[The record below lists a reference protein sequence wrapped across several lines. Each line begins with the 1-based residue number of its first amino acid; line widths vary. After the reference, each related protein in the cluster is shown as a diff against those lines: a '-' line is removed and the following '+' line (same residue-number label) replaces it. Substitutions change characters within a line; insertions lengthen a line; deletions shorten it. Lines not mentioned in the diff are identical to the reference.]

1 MSRVHRTIAHR
12 QNLSSLPDDFFAIA
26 PLTPGG
32 GGDGAPAATTDRIP
46 AEYRRGGGGG
56 LSSSRSLSLGVGAM
70 SSRSLSLGVG
80 GMSARS
86 LGLGLGDSATNI
98 TASAITG
105 TTATTTTTT
114 TKDAKGA
121 TTATAGGSA
130 VGTTPAGTHG
140 HAIAGHGHTAASG
153 AEGHHHSKASTACNF
168 LSLLIG
174 AIGVVFG
181 DIGTSPLYTLNTVLA
196 NIPLFK
202 GTDRTLVNRSEIVVA
217 TYCLMFYTLVWVV
230 LIKYVLWV
238 MRVHHHGAGGELAM
252 AQVILKG
259 LDPTRGEGEKA
270 REYKLPLP
278 GTDVEGNTANNRS
291 LHRIASEGVLEEM
304 MDNQEATTTT
314 TTNGASSNT
323 ASSNGNYYGAHAAA
337 PTTTTTTTTPAATT
351 TPTET
356 KQQLG
361 IRKRS
366 TIVMTIAM
374 MSTGFLIGDGVITPP
389 NTVLGALHSP
399 VLAHVSTS
407 LNVLLSC
414 LVLIFIF
421 NVQKFGSQVI
431 GYVSGPIMI
440 VWFLILAILGGMA
453 IGRYPEEARFMLR
466 AFNPASLVEF
476 SGGEEGVYPPHV
488 GFYNAFLSLSGVIL
502 CITGAEAL
510 YADLGH
516 FGYRAIMVAWC
527 TMIFP
532 ALALH
537 YFGQCCYVISLGR
550 DMELYPPS
558 MATTEEYQALVDNR
572 ELFNTQLIEVP
583 GNLVYALVPT
593 QDMSHMAGQAC
604 LWLLTI
610 VAVLAS
616 IIASQALISGVFSIL
631 TQAYALELMPRMTIL
646 HTNPNEKGQVFIR
659 EANTIMC
666 IMCVL
671 IVLLFQT
678 SDKLTAAY
686 GIAVAFCMFF
696 TDVLMGF
703 VMNWVWKFHWIVA
716 IACCVPFVFVDG
728 LYLSAN
734 VLKLG
739 EGAESWISI
748 CIAFVAWFCM
758 QAHWWTKTTVKA
770 KASGGGSTASAPV
783 VMQQPSAAAAVVGG
797 SPTTTA
803 YSTDIDH
810 LVRLLNE
817 SKLLTRMP
825 VAGVFL
831 TPYPNTYPRCLST
844 LARSMA
850 ALPETIILLHI
861 SFSRDKPYVADEE
874 RYDLICHDEVL
885 GVYSLNLYFGY
896 AEPITADHFDVT
908 NSLRDIFESECYA
921 ALRKL
926 TEDRSRASKRD
937 GLTRTVSNWARI
949 NERLTESMLLAP
961 FEEFG
966 TKDTSSSRE
975 NHHWTYFLG
984 VRKYVPH
991 AKENVFTRLFVHT
1004 CDFLSRNSKSSRD
1017 FFGLTSVDTIE
1028 VSCVTMIRTKD
1039 HPEETEE
1046 EEMLELTGMD
1056 AGEQA

>member
-1 MSRVHRTIAHR
+1 MGGGGRHTRQVSRVHRTIAHR
-12 QNLSSLPDDFFAIA
+12 QNLSSLPDDFFIA

-56 LSSSRSLSLGVGAM
+56 LSSRSLSLGVGAM

-80 GMSARS
+80 AMTSSARSS
-86 LGLGLGDSATNI
+86 LGLGGSATNL
-98 TASAITG
+98 
-105 TTATTTTTT
+105 TTAPATATAAGGDTSS
-114 TKDAKGA
+114 TKDATGA
-121 TTATAGGSA
+121 AT
-130 VGTTPAGTHG
+130 
-140 HAIAGHGHTAASG
+140 ASG
-153 AEGHHHSKASTACNF
+153 AGAHGAAAAEGHRSKASSACNF

-238 MRVHHHGAGGELAM
+238 MRVNHHGAGGELAM

-259 LDPTRGEGEKA
+259 LDPKRGEGEKA
-270 REYKLPLP
+270 REYKLPMP
-278 GTDVEGNTANNRS
+278 GVEVVDGHATNNNGSAGGDGGAGS
-291 LHRIASEGVLEEM
+291 LHRIASEGALEEM
-304 MDNQEATTTT
+304 MDNPATTTT
-314 TTNGASSNT
+314 TTGASANT
-323 ASSNGNYYGAHAAA
+323 ASNGNYYGAHAALTPTPA
-337 PTTTTTTTTPAATT
+337 TTTSPATT

-356 KQQLG
+356 KQQQG

-399 VLAHVSTS
+399 VLENISTS

-421 NVQKFGSQVI
+421 NVQRFGSQVI

-440 VWFLILAILGGMA
+440 VWFLVLAILGGMA

-558 MATTEEYQALVDNR
+558 TAETEEYQALWNDR
-572 ELFNTQLIEVP
+572 ELFNTQAIEVP

-593 QDMSHMAGQAC
+593 QDMSQMAGQAC

-631 TQAYALELMPRMTIL
+631 TQAYALDLMPRMTIL

-659 EANTIMC
+659 EANTMMC

-703 VMNWVWKFHWIVA
+703 VMNWVWNFHWIVA

-770 KASGGGSTASAPV
+770 KASGGGSAASAPA
-783 VMQQPSAAAAVVGG
+783 VMQQPLAAVVGG
-797 SPTTTA
+797 SPTTS

-908 NSLRDIFESECYA
+908 NSLRDVFESECYA

-926 TEDRSRASKRD
+926 TEERSSACNRD

-949 NERLTESMLLAP
+949 NARLTESMLLAP
-961 FEEFG
+961 FEEVG
-966 TKDTSSSRE
+966 TKATSSLRDS
-975 NHHWTYFLG
+975 HHWTYFLG
-984 VRKYVPH
+984 VRKYIPH

-1028 VSCVTMIRTKD
+1028 VSCVTVIRTKD
-1039 HPEETEE
+1039 HPPEGTEEEE
-1046 EEMLELTGMD
+1046 EEMLELVGMD
-1056 AGEQA
+1056 AREQA